1 MAADVAR
8 RLQQPRRDPDE
19 ARMRKWLAA
28 AAAKEGW
35 AVLSPA
41 QEAFL
46 ALAMREPISVLTGGP
61 GTVGWC
67 KLKPAIKAPGV
78 SSQN

>member
-1 MAADVAR
+1 VAADVAR
-8 RLQQPRRDPDE
+8 RLRQPRRKPDE
-19 ARMRKWLAA
+19 ARVRKWLAA
-28 AAAKEGW
+28 AAAEEEW

-46 ALAMREPISVLTGGP
+46 GLSMREPISVLTGGP

-67 KLKPAIKAPGV
+67 KLTR
-78 SSQN
+78 